1 MLTLLAVASLSMFT
15 PSDLDGVVELHRE
28 PYLAVLTG
36 LKCMNCHVNRTG
48 GGARNLFGT
57 VFQQTQLPAR
67 TEGFEFRNRAI
78 TEWLNI
84 ASDVRV
90 NSSVFITDAT
100 PRTSVE
106 MERANVML
114 EARLLRSLA
123 LYVDETVGPSRAVA
137 RELFGI
143 VENLPANGYAKFGKF
158 LLPYGLRLADDREFI
173 RDRTE
178 FSFLTPDQGIEVG
191 IEPGPF
197 SVFVAVTNGSNGA
210 TEGDDD
216 KQITGSAAWIS
227 RRFRIGGSASRRGF
241 AGGTRKVYGG
251 FAGFNVGRLAVLG
264 EVDGITQPGP
274 TGADQTQLVAYGEGN
289 FKIQQGVH
297 AKVTYGFQDRNTDV
311 PEDQRIRMRLGLEV
325 FPIPFL
331 QTSAFYTIVD
341 DIPQATGQQD
351 RINIELH
358 FFF

>member
-1 MLTLLAVASLSMFT
+1 MLTLIAVTSISLFM
-15 PSDLDGVVELHRE
+15 PSDLDRAVNVHRE

-57 VFQQTQLPAR
+57 VFQQTQLPVR

-84 ASDVRV
+84 GSDVRV
-90 NSSVFITDAT
+90 TSAAYVTDAT

-123 LYVDETVGPSRAVA
+123 LYIDETIGPGRAAA

-143 VENLPANGYAKFGKF
+143 VENLPLNGYAKFGKF
-158 LLPYGLRLADDREFI
+158 LLPYGLRLVDDQEFI

-178 FSFLTPDQGIEVG
+178 FSFLTPDQGVEVG
-191 IEPGPF
+191 FEPGPL
-197 SVFVAVTNGSNGA
+197 SVFVALTNGSNGA

-216 KQITGSAAWIS
+216 KQVTGSAAVIT
-227 RRFRIGGSASRRGF
+227 RRFRLGASASRKGF
-241 AGGTRKVYGG
+241 GGGTRKVYGG
-251 FAGFNVGRLAVLG
+251 FAGFNAGRLAILG
-264 EVDGITQPGP
+264 EVDGISQPGP
-274 TGADQTQLVAYGEGN
+274 TGLTQRQLVAYGEGN
-289 FKIQQGVH
+289 FQIQQGIH
-297 AKVTYGFQDRNTDV
+297 AKVTYGYHDRNTDV
-311 PEDQRIRMRLGLEV
+311 PEDQRIRVRLGLEV

-331 QTSAFYTIVD
+331 QASAFYTILD
-341 DIPQATGQQD
+341 DIPQASGQQD
-351 RINIELH
+351 RVALELH